1 MGKFKKDLHT
11 VENHLLMLPDYLP
24 IKLCPG
30 SPVVHLASLLVSS
43 SHQMLMKDWFMIY
56 FH

>member
-11 VENHLLMLPDYLP
+11 VENHLLMLPDNLP